1 MGYRGHD
8 LDLRTP
14 QTWRD
19 APGEPTEAGKGLNS
33 GPARGRGYPGEEEIP
48 IWVDDT
54 VLACC
59 NHAFDVALAHRS
71 SEVRVEHLLH
81 ALTRIEDAAEILEAN
96 GIRAASLRRETAT
109 VIAGEIPVSIA
120 LRKCCAL
127 PQRIPISATSLSVSR
142 ISCMYSLIC
151 DRRSG
156 GLS

>member
-54 VLACC
+54 VLASC

-81 ALTRIEDAAEILEAN
+81 AL
-96 GIRAASLRRETAT
+96 
-109 VIAGEIPVSIA
+109 IA